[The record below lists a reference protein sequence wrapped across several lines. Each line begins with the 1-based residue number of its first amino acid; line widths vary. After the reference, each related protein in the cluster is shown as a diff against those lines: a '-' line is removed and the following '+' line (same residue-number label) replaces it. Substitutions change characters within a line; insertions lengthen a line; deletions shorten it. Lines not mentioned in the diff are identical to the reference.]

1 MSQPMPDRALRWLAT
16 ARIYV
21 GCVWFAYGT
30 SKFKPDWARTEFL
43 STLKDCIAHAS
54 GPIHAFLANV
64 VVPNQ
69 GTFAWLIVYGEM
81 LVGVALI
88 LGLFTKA
95 GAIGGMFLSLNYFLV
110 TGQYKS
116 RLGLES
122 LELMLF
128 VFSLL
133 LLALPSARTLSLDL
147 LLHRVPKP
155 KVAASDIRR
164 VARHLILARY
174 VAVSSSS

>member
-1 MSQPMPDRALRWLAT
+1 MSQAMPDRVLRWLAA
-16 ARIYV
+16 ARIYI
-21 GCVWFAYGT
+21 GCVWFTYGT
-30 SKFKPDWARTEFL
+30 SKFEPDWARTEFL
-43 STLKDCIAHAS
+43 STVKDCVAHAS

-69 GTFAWLIVYGEM
+69 GTFAWLIAYGET

-95 GAIGGMFLSLNYFLV
+95 GAIGGMFLSLNYFLA

-133 LLALPSARTLSLDL
+133 LLALPSARTLSLDS
-147 LLHRVPKP
+147 LLHR
-155 KVAASDIRR
+155 IRSR
-164 VARHLILARY
+164 TSPQATFHA
-174 VAVSSSS
+174 

>member
-1 MSQPMPDRALRWLAT
+1 MSQAMPDRILRWLAA

-30 SKFKPDWARTEFL
+30 SKFEPDWAKTEFL
-43 STLKDCIAHAS
+43 SAVKDCVAHAS
-54 GPIHAFLANV
+54 GPMHAFLANV

-69 GTFAWLIVYGEM
+69 GTFAWLIACGET

-95 GAIGGMFLSLNYFLV
+95 GAIGGMFLSLNYFLA

-133 LLALPSARTLSLDL
+133 LLALPSARAFSLDS
-147 LLHRVPKP
+147 LLHR
-155 KVAASDIRR
+155 IRSR
-164 VARHLILARY
+164 GSPQATLRA
-174 VAVSSSS
+174 